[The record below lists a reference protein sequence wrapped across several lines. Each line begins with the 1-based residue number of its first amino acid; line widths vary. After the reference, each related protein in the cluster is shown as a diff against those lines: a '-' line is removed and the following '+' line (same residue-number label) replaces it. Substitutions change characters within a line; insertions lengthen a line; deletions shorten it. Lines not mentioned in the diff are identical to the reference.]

1 MAVDPDHRDPPVKT
15 LPPALA
21 AHVATRSTSMAMAI
35 KITRTD
41 GAVFGFTT
49 HDVAD
54 TVGGVLYSCDP
65 GLDSTDIETAAG
77 AAVGNLELTTL
88 HDGTVFTTAD
98 VLGGVWRNAAFV
110 IFRYNWAAPAD
121 GIDILM
127 AGTLGEFTLLQNTVV
142 AELRDL
148 RQYLQQAVGDA
159 SSKTCRARLGDA
171 RCKKVLTAFTV
182 TGALTSV
189 TSKQA
194 FRDSAR
200 TEALDWF
207 NEGEITFLTGA
218 NRGISAKVKAYAA
231 NGTFTLALP
240 LVAPLAIGD
249 TYRAIAGCRKRLE
262 EDCLG
267 KYDNVLNFIGEPH
280 RQGVNSLTAQA
291 SLNV

>member
-1 MAVDPDHRDPPVKT
+1 
-15 LPPALA
+15 
-21 AHVATRSTSMAMAI
+21 MAI

-41 GAVFGFTT
+41 GAVVGFTT

-54 TVGGVLYSCDP
+54 TVAGVLYSADP
-65 GLDSTDIETAAG
+65 GLDATDIETAAG

-98 VLGGVWRNAAFV
+98 VLGGIWRNAAFM

-127 AGTLGEFTLLQNTVV
+127 AGTLGEFTLLQITVV

-159 SSKTCRARLGDA
+159 SSKTCRARLGDV
-171 RCKKVLTAFTV
+171 RCRRVLTAFTA
-182 TGALTSV
+182 TGTLTGV
-189 TSKQA
+189 TSKQV
-194 FRDSAR
+194 FQDSGR
-200 TEALDWF
+200 TEVLDWF

-218 NRGISAKVKAYAA
+218 NSGISAKVKAYAVD
-231 NGTFTLALP
+231 GTFTVALP
-240 LVAPLAIGD
+240 LVAPLDIGD
-249 TYRAIAGCRKRLE
+249 SYRAIAGCRKRLE

-267 KYDNVLNFIGEPH
+267 KFDNVLNFVGEPH